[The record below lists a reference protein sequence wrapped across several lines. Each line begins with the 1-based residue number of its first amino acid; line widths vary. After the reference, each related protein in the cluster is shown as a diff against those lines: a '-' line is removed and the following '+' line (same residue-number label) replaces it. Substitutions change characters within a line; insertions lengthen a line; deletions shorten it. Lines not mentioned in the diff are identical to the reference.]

1 MFIGLAFN
9 QTTQSET
16 DEPSDY
22 TWSAMYDEE
31 ALEELKNETESLQTQ
46 IGNYVPE
53 SLYNENIGEI
63 NQSLIDYQDALEL
76 AQEQIYGMFDDEG
89 NLVLDDDN
97 NPVQPGVMRDI
108 ATLLE
113 RTVALQEDFGE
124 KTVQW
129 GFLDTKFVYGDE
141 GMFIGEPDTLT
152 GIMISP
158 ATSSGPSRIDFLDGD
173 REKPVAYITSD
184 LMRIN
189 RGIFVESATIGEHK
203 IQTHLDGHTIW
214 QWIP

>member
-1 MFIGLAFN
+1 M
-9 QTTQSET
+9 
-16 DEPSDY
+16 
-22 TWSAMYDEE
+22 
-31 ALEELKNETESLQTQ
+31 
-46 IGNYVPE
+46 V
-53 SLYNENIGEI
+53 
-63 NQSLIDYQDALEL
+63 
-76 AQEQIYGMFDDEG
+76 DDEG
-89 NLVLDDDN
+89 NLVVDEDG

-129 GFLDTKFVYGDE
+129 SFLDTKFVYGDE

-152 GIMISP
+152 GIMITP
-158 ATSSGPSRIDFLDGD
+158 ATSNEPSRIDFLDGD
-173 REKPVAYITSD
+173 REKPVAFITSD
-184 LMRIN
+184 LMKIN

-203 IQTHLDGHTIW
+203 IQTNLDGHTIW